1 LASRGYGYTGIT
13 DYSQSP
19 KIPKG
24 VPLKDLWKQIR
35 FIDRLNQRLDLSENA
50 RAAATAGVLI
60 AVSTNAHSTRE
71 FGLVSYGLDQARRA
85 GLVRSHP
92 DCLPWK
98 NSLPSLKDD
107 RMSRL
112 GCLAPPHHLPG
123 TARFRRGF
131 ARITGIDAA
140 LKRHHQ
146 VNHRRLARLLH
157 GGNLLALLFLFDK
170 PFDIFAGIYPRTGLA

>member
-1 LASRGYGYTGIT
+1 LASRGYEHTGIT

-35 FIDRLNQRLDLSENA
+35 FIDRLNQRLDLSAENA

-60 AVSTNAHSTRE
+60 AVSTDAHSTRE

-98 NSLPSLKDD
+98 K
-107 RMSRL
+107 
-112 GCLAPPHHLPG
+112 LAPL
-123 TARFRRGF
+123 
-131 ARITGIDAA
+131 
-140 LKRHHQ
+140 LKR
-146 VNHRRLARLLH
+146 
-157 GGNLLALLFLFDK
+157 
-170 PFDIFAGIYPRTGLA
+170 